1 MAQYERVLSSL
12 APARRRLLVAVVV
25 LGMLAAV
32 VVGVGVAVAGGS
44 SRAKTPSGPPVALS
58 RPGPVLLVPGY
69 GGSTTGLRVLAG
81 HLRTSGRRIEVV
93 SLPDNARG
101 DLRTQARVLG
111 TAVKAAMSRS
121 GAASV
126 DIVGYSAGGVV
137 TRIWLKEDGGAAVA
151 RRVVTLGAPQ
161 HGTALATLGSLFQGE
176 CPTACQ
182 QLTPTSDVLTALNT
196 GDELPSG
203 PDVVSLWSSS
213 DEVVIPPQSAVLKG
227 ALNVQIQQV
236 CARST
241 VRHGALP
248 TDPLVSAMVAVELGG
263 SKPTGLS
270 AKDCTRLSKAS

>member
-1 MAQYERVLSSL
+1 MVL
-12 APARRRLLVAVVV
+12 V
-25 LGMLAAV
+25 LLAA

-44 SRAKTPSGPPVALS
+44 SRAKTPSGPPVALR

-69 GGSTTGLRVLAG
+69 GGSTTGLQVLAG
-81 HLRTSGRRIEVV
+81 RLRSSGRVIEVV
-93 SLPDNARG
+93 SLPDNAQG
-101 DLRTQARVLG
+101 DLRAQARVLAS
-111 TAVKAAMSRS
+111 AVKAAMSRA
-121 GAASV
+121 GATSV
-126 DIVGYSAGGVV
+126 DVVGYSAGGVV
-137 TRIWLKEDGGAAVA
+137 ARIWLKEDGGATIA

-196 GDELPSG
+196 GDELPAG

-227 ALNVQIQQV
+227 ALNIQVQQV
-236 CARST
+236 CAAST

-248 TDPLVSAMVAVELGG
+248 SDPLVSAMVAVELGG
-263 SKPTGLS
+263 SRPTNLS
-270 AKDCTRLSKAS
+270 ATDCARLSKGS

>member
-1 MAQYERVLSSL
+1 MTQYERVLSSL

-25 LGMLAAV
+25 LGMLAAIA
-32 VVGVGVAVAGGS
+32 GVGVAVAGGS
-44 SRAKTPSGPPVALS
+44 SRAKPPSGPPVALS

-69 GGSTTGLRVLAG
+69 GGSTTGLQVLAG
-81 HLRTSGRRIEVV
+81 RLRSSGRVIEVV
-93 SLPDNARG
+93 SLPDNAQG
-101 DLRTQARVLG
+101 DLQAQARVLA
-111 TAVKAAMSRS
+111 TAVKGALSRS
-121 GAASV
+121 GATSV

-137 TRIWLKEDGGAAVA
+137 ARIWLKEDGGAALA

-182 QLTPTSDVLTALNT
+182 ELTPTSDVLTALNT

-203 PDVVSLWSSS
+203 PAVVSLWSSS

-227 ALNVQIQQV
+227 ALNIQIQHV
-236 CARST
+236 CASST

-248 TDPLVSAMVAVELGG
+248 TDALVSAIVAVELGG
-263 SKPTGLS
+263 SKPTSLS
-270 AKDCTRLSKAS
+270 AKDCTRLSRAS